1 MKTLKY
7 VWKTLFNN
15 AAVYEGRKRK
25 WYEALIIFLLAIIVA
40 LIPTLVSV
48 SGVKGSSVLTS
59 NTNNIDIALKDFSN
73 DLSTKGI
80 KFVVK
85 ANEDTKASA
94 KKVLALESGTW
105 SYGDKG
111 FISSRNDG
119 DKIVERLKVFYY
131 DETAKDLQT
140 RLNAILKQVYN
151 PDGDKEEEKTP
162 IVSHFIIGKESACLI
177 VYAKNATDWA
187 KPSSTRSLNY
197 IGFKEGTEV
206 MSNYN
211 NEHYLDNWK
220 SFFDKGYSNV
230 KSNYLLA
237 QVGIYTAINIAVSF
251 FMSLII
257 FIMTRGKKNPFREIK
272 FIETMK
278 MIGVAALCPALVSCL
293 VGFMLPGYAPLLFML
308 TLGMRVMWMSTKTL
322 SPYQQSQSK

>member
-94 KKVLALESGTW
+94 KKVLVLESGTW
-105 SYGDKG
+105 SYGDEG

-119 DKIVERLKVFYY
+119 DKVVERLKVFYY
-131 DETAKDLQT
+131 DESAKDLQT
-140 RLNAILKQVYN
+140 RLTAILKQVYN
-151 PDGDKEEEKTP
+151 PKSDKEEEKTP

-187 KPSSTRSLNY
+187 KPSSC
-197 IGFKEGTEV
+197 
-206 MSNYN
+206 
-211 NEHYLDNWK
+211 
-220 SFFDKGYSNV
+220 
-230 KSNYLLA
+230 LL
-237 QVGIYTAINIAVSF
+237 YTSD
-251 FMSLII
+251 
-257 FIMTRGKKNPFREIK
+257 
-272 FIETMK
+272 
-278 MIGVAALCPALVSCL
+278 AADEL
-293 VGFMLPGYAPLLFML
+293 
-308 TLGMRVMWMSTKTL
+308 
-322 SPYQQSQSK
+322 